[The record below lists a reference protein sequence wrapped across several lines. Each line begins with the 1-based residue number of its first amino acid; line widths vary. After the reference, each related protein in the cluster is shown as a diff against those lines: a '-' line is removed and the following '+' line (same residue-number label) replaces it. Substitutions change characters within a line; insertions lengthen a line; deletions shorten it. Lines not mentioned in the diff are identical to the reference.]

1 MNKQIL
7 ERVVVVGLFAV
18 PFVPL
23 LISSSFFFP
32 FITFKAF
39 AFRII
44 VEVVFAAWLILAISD
59 PAYRPKR
66 SPILY
71 ALLAF
76 LVVIGLADVF
86 GSAPVKSFWSN
97 FERMEGYITLLHLGA
112 FFVVAS
118 SVFDEGRWKKWWN
131 TTLAASVIMA
141 LYALFQVFG
150 VISPNQAGSRVD
162 GTFGNTI
169 YLAVYMLFHIFI
181 ALMFMWREW
190 RNSVLRLVYALL
202 ILLQTFILY
211 HTATRGA
218 IIGLVGGIFVAALL
232 SAFNR
237 EEGGQTM
244 RRAGILTLVAVI
256 VFIGGFFV
264 LKDSSLVSSNP
275 VLSRFSSLTFSEIKT
290 QGRYFVW
297 PIAYEGWKEKPIFGW
312 GQENFSYVFQ
322 KYYKPEMFHLEPW
335 FDRAHNIFLDWMV
348 AGGAL
353 GLLSYLSLYVAL
365 MVLVWRSSSGFSH
378 TEKSILTGL
387 VAAYFFH
394 NFFVFDH
401 LMSYVLFFSLL
412 AYVHSRGDGPVLWQ
426 GVSLKESRAKTFAL
440 PVVIVVLILILFF
453 VNIKPLNT
461 NLTLI
466 RALKSIQTGNSLAA
480 AEYFKKAHGSSRLG
494 RSEAVEQMVS
504 NARIILTSDISMED
518 KNDYFT
524 FVRSAVEKET
534 LVFADDARYALF
546 AGSFLSMAGYPDE
559 ALVHL
564 ERARAL
570 SPKKQQILFEIG
582 STYLIKEEPQRAL
595 EFLREAYESASS
607 STESRIIYLI
617 GAIYASDRLV
627 EAAMLE
633 TLGVGE
639 VAFDDRILNAYYL
652 AGRSDMVRRLLE
664 ERINLDPAN
673 EAVYRGYI
681 ENLQGPAS
689 R

>member
-365 MVLVWRSSSGFSH
+365 MVLVWRSTSGFSH
-378 TEKSILTGL
+378 TEKSMLTGL
-387 VAAYFFH
+387 VAAYCFH

-559 ALVHL
+559 ALIHL

-617 GAIYASDRLV
+617 GAIYASDRSV

-639 VAFDDRILNAYYL
+639 VTFDDRILNAYYL